1 MEFLFV
7 VLGVLDQNNILAE
20 HPLIEFIVFQNIWV
34 IGCVFIYVAYG
45 LADDSR
51 KNCGRCDA

>member
-1 MEFLFV
+1 V